1 MHIRHLREV
10 AAKISG
16 SASDSRSVGN
26 LFISVLKDCCIEVES
41 SVEGVKRAAS
51 SANHVDYLI
60 NHFVENHRTIHIP
73 EDIAR
78 KYREIYSSLE
88 KTLTSAF
95 MDIVPYLIQN
105 IKEIFVD
112 CERLVPQNGLWGLP
126 HEKLNN
132 FLTNVRTA
140 ERTNKVEE
148 LVYVE
153 CKLLEELCRKNHDK
167 QATGKIKKWGEEL
180 KIAKMLKVL
189 KRKLF
194 FQHRRRD
201 VRLYLRLKQF
211 SRCLRDTLLPSHKN
225 VDEFFMHD
233 FSNVLL
239 SLIDFSKFDPL
250 KLVRFELT
258 DSSYSLL
265 SCSRENVVYD
275 KHANTFSQR
284 ISFRNESEGK
294 LQLHANAH
302 VNMDGQIC
310 KKGAFQSLIT
320 LSPCGQEAFDSE
332 MNHFK
337 EIAVMKTEDKD
348 SKKIRIVLCAMQK
361 ETLFEALAF
370 LKRGLSDDIIDMSQ
384 SEVSQCHL
392 AMCSTDA
399 MQESERTLR
408 LRLLYE
414 WGSQAVALDSKDFV
428 TFADYSAGGA
438 CMPEVKLVGKSEL
451 KFNL

>member
-1 MHIRHLREV
+1 M
-10 AAKISG
+10 
-16 SASDSRSVGN
+16 
-26 LFISVLKDCCIEVES
+26 
-41 SVEGVKRAAS
+41 
-51 SANHVDYLI
+51 
-60 NHFVENHRTIHIP
+60 
-73 EDIAR
+73 
-78 KYREIYSSLE
+78 
-88 KTLTSAF
+88 
-95 MDIVPYLIQN
+95 
-105 IKEIFVD
+105 
-112 CERLVPQNGLWGLP
+112 
-126 HEKLNN
+126 
-132 FLTNVRTA
+132 
-140 ERTNKVEE
+140 
-148 LVYVE
+148 
-153 CKLLEELCRKNHDK
+153 
-167 QATGKIKKWGEEL
+167 
-180 KIAKMLKVL
+180 
-189 KRKLF
+189 
-194 FQHRRRD
+194 
-201 VRLYLRLKQF
+201 
-211 SRCLRDTLLPSHKN
+211 PSHKN

-258 DSSYSLL
+258 DSSHSLL
-265 SCSRENVVYD
+265 SFSRENVVYD
-275 KHANTFSQR
+275 KHTNTFSQR

-361 ETLFEALAF
+361 KTLFEALAF

-414 WGSQAVALDSKDFV
+414 WGSQTVALDSKDFV

-438 CMPEVKLVGKSEL
+438 CMPEVKLVGKSQL